1 MADNTLSEYDQD
13 FAHAMALKLRLSR
26 EARSRRADLVKRHG
40 EFRLGIAEETC
51 KRHPGLTLE
60 EALEMMEEF
69 GF

>member
-1 MADNTLSEYDQD
+1 
-13 FAHAMALKLRLSR
+13 MALKPRLNR
-26 EARSRRADLVKRHG
+26 EARSRRADLIELHG

-51 KRHPGLTLE
+51 KDHPGLTLE